1 MLVNRNLSV
10 GAYNLLMNTGVLSE
24 CDNCFRLILPEEVTL
39 IGSDSLNIPENMS
52 FPYCS
57 SCAFKARLALQ

>member
-1 MLVNRNLSV
+1 MVVNRKLSV
-10 GAYNLLMNTGVLSE
+10 GAYNLLMNTGVLRE
-24 CDNCFRLILPEEVTL
+24 CDSCLKLLLPEEVTL
-39 IGSDSLNIPENMS
+39 VKGDRLNIPENIS